1 MEILTQWE
9 AQNHKKIGNTYK
21 HNIKQYINTA
31 NFDTLN
37 PSYGNIINYI
47 TQLRK
52 SGLSSRN
59 LKNHLCAIKFY
70 YNCLLE
76 LGHLQYHPCKSLL
89 LQDKTDKSISTEIL
103 FTSEELNKLL
113 ERENKAIPK
122 LQLRNKIIRQLLVY
136 QALTVRELINL
147 ELTDIDLQK
156 CEITIKNNRT
166 LELHP
171 KQILPL
177 QQYIT
182 TDRKMLQNSTK
193 TDFLLLSKSGNKALT
208 VTISD
213 AINYKAKKKFTP
225 QKIRQSV
232 IANLLKN
239 GNDLRKVQLFAG
251 HHYISSTEKYITSQ
265 FTELRTELEK
275 KHPLL

>member
-1 MEILTQWE
+1 MEILRQWE
-9 AQNHKKIGNTYK
+9 TQNHKKIGNTYK

-37 PSYGNIINYI
+37 PSYGDIINYI
-47 TQLRK
+47 SQLRK

-122 LQLRNKIIRQLLVY
+122 LQLRNQIIRQLLVY
-136 QALTVRELINL
+136 QALTVKELINL
-147 ELTDIDLQK
+147 ECTDIDLQN
-156 CEITIKNNRT
+156 CSIIIKNSRT

-177 QQYIT
+177 QQYII
-182 TDRKMLQNSTK
+182 TDRKCIDNNK
-193 TDFLLLSKSGNKALT
+193 YNWLLLSKRGNQLPKRC
-208 VTISD
+208 IND

-239 GNDLRKVQLFAG
+239 GNDLRKVQIFAG
-251 HHYISSTEKYITSQ
+251 HKYISSTEQYITSK
-265 FTELRTELEK
+265 FTELRTEIEK